1 MADFT
6 LSAKTALISGAI
18 ATASAASAFTVASGE
33 SLLIYAPDAGEFDFS
48 TLFIRVAAS
57 TSSVLGII
65 KASDE
70 FSDATLGNYTVAV
83 SSTSSVY
90 IGGDGFSGARFKQT
104 LTSGTALVELVCSGG
119 ASGYIEAVQG
129 PYSVSG

>member
-18 ATASAASAFTVASGE
+18 ATASAASAFTVGSGE
-33 SLLIYAPDAGEFDFS
+33 SVLIYAPSAGEFDFS

-57 TSSVLGII
+57 TSSVLGILV
-65 KASDE
+65 ASDE
-70 FSDATLGNYTVAV
+70 FSDYTLGDYTVAV

-90 IGGDGFSGARFKQT
+90 IGGDGFDGSRFKQT
-104 LTSGTALVELVCSGG
+104 LTSGTALVEMVCSSG
-119 ASGYIEAVQG
+119 ASGYIEAVQA